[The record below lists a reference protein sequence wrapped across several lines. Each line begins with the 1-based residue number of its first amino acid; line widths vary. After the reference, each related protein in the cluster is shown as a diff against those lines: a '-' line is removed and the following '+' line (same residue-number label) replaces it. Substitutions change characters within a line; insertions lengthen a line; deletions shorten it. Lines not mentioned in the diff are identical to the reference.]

1 MPRADDDRERV
12 ARLLLK
18 GLKSLSEPEQ
28 QFTLEYLIGRA
39 LGPLANAE
47 SEGGLAEGGSATT
60 GSTTAGAS
68 KDASAYAGSIQAGS
82 KEAGSTEVPS
92 AEAGP
97 TEAGSTEP
105 ARPEPAG
112 PSPARRLSRPAA
124 TFVSSGLEA
133 RVARLLIE
141 DQAVAQISEA
151 FHMPEDVIRA
161 AFENTAAHSD
171 TPERLSSLLRLLAQ
185 GRTRAE
191 AAEELEISE
200 REATAELEQLIPS
213 PAAVRLGL
221 ALHSGGAVHAQEHP
235 PFLSHGMASAGSLG
249 RAGQQMVPVRFPEA
263 QHRRLKEWCSTHG
276 FSMAVVVRGLVER
289 FLDQQE
295 SQAA

>member
-1 MPRADDDRERV
+1 M
-12 ARLLLK
+12 ARLLL
-18 GLKSLSEPEQ
+18 
-28 QFTLEYLIGRA
+28 
-39 LGPLANAE
+39 
-47 SEGGLAEGGSATT
+47 
-60 GSTTAGAS
+60 
-68 KDASAYAGSIQAGS
+68 
-82 KEAGSTEVPS
+82 
-92 AEAGP
+92 
-97 TEAGSTEP
+97 
-105 ARPEPAG
+105 
-112 PSPARRLSRPAA
+112 
-124 TFVSSGLEA
+124 
-133 RVARLLIE
+133 E
-141 DQAVAQISEA
+141 DQTVAQISEA
-151 FHMPEDVIRA
+151 LRMSEDVIRA

-185 GRTRAE
+185 GRTRTE

-200 REATAELEQLIPS
+200 REATVELEQLIPS
-213 PAAVRLGL
+213 PAAVRLAL

-235 PFLSHGMASAGSLG
+235 PFLSHGMPSSAGSLG